1 MKTLEPWQVTEI
13 IHRRIRGWSAYKL
26 GKKYGVSARHIRR
39 TFSRFNLAGP
49 PARIGPCGPKRQP
62 ITAKEV
68 EAVSEAYELYR
79 HGALNLER
87 DLRLGMGIRI
97 SHNRIHEILLQLKKA
112 KKHRAKSQ
120 RRKWVRFERYKSNS
134 LWHTDWT
141 QIGNEWLIAYIDD
154 ASRFVT
160 GWGLFKNANTA
171 NSILVLERAIAA
183 YGVPKAML
191 TGRDIQFH
199 ITRQKGCEE
208 PEPSEFDRYLKV
220 HKIKHILA
228 RVNHPQTN
236 GKVERLF
243 GTVKQKRKEFAS
255 LEELFHWYNDIRPHM
270 SLRQDVLETPAQAF
284 LRKMGKKKKM
294 TVEMVVR

>member
-1 MKTLEPWQVTEI
+1 MKTLAPGQVTEI
-13 IHRRIRGWSAYKL
+13 IHRRNWGWSAYKL
-26 GKKYGVSARHIRR
+26 GTEYGVTARHIRR
-39 TFSRFNLAGP
+39 IISCFDGAKPRL
-49 PARIGPCGPKRQP
+49 RPCGRKPQP
-62 ITAKEV
+62 ATAKEV
-68 EAVSEAYELYR
+68 EAVSEAYDLYH
-79 HGALNLER
+79 HGAINLER
-87 DLRLGMGIRI
+87 DLRLGMGIQI

-112 KKHRAKSQ
+112 KKNFKKAK

-141 QIGNEWLIAYIDD
+141 KMGYEWLIAYIDD

-171 NSILVLERAIAA
+171 NSILVLERAIAE
-183 YGVPKAML
+183 YGEPKAML
-191 TGRDIQFH
+191 TGRDIQFYVS
-199 ITRQKGCEE
+199 RQKGRKE
-208 PEPSEFDRYLKV
+208 PELSEFDKYLKA
-220 HKIKHILA
+220 HKIRHILA

-243 GTVKQKRKEFAS
+243 GTVKQKKKEFGS
-255 LEELFHWYNDIRPHM
+255 LEELFHWYNQVRPHM

-284 LRKMGKKKKM
+284 LRKTSRKKKM

>member
-1 MKTLEPWQVTEI
+1 MKTLEPWQLAEI
-13 IHRRIRGWSAYKL
+13 RHRRNWGWSAYKL

-39 TFSRFNLAGP
+39 LLGQGRSKLL
-49 PARIGPCGPKRQP
+49 PCGRKPQP
-62 ITAKEV
+62 ATAKEV
-68 EAVSEAYELYR
+68 EAVSEAYDCYH

-87 DLRLGMGIRI
+87 DLRLGMAIHI

-112 KKHRAKSQ
+112 RKSCKKAK

-141 QIGNEWLIAYIDD
+141 KIGGEWLIAYIDD

-171 NSILVLERAIAA
+171 NSILVLERAIAS

-191 TGRDIQFH
+191 TGRDIQFYVSK
-199 ITRQKGCEE
+199 QKGRKE
-208 PEPSEFDRYLKV
+208 PEASEFDKYLKAR
-220 HKIKHILA
+220 KIKHILA

-243 GTVKQKRKEFAS
+243 GTVKQKRKEFGS
-255 LEELFHWYNDIRPHM
+255 LEELFHWYNQVRPHM

-284 LRKMGKKKKM
+284 LRKMGRKKKM

>member
-1 MKTLEPWQVTEI
+1 METLDLWQVIEI
-13 IHRRIRGWSAYKL
+13 IRRRGWGWSAYKL

-39 TFSRFNLAGP
+39 ITSKFSLSAPEMR
-49 PARIGPCGPKRQP
+49 PCGRKPQP
-62 ITAKEV
+62 ITAKELD
-68 EAVSEAYELYR
+68 AVSEAYETYH

-87 DLRLGMGIRI
+87 DLRLGMDIKI

-112 KKHRAKSQ
+112 KRSYKKAK

-141 QIGNEWLIAYIDD
+141 KIGKENLIAYIDD

-160 GWGLFKNANTA
+160 GWGLFKHATTA
-171 NSILVLERAIAA
+171 NSILVLERAVATH
-183 YGVPKAML
+183 GVPKAML
-191 TGRDIQFH
+191 TGRDIQFYVSK
-199 ITRQKGCEE
+199 QKGRKE
-208 PEPSEFDRYLKV
+208 PEASEFDKYLKV
-220 HKIKHILA
+220 HNIKHILA

-243 GTVKQKRKEFAS
+243 GTVKQKRKEFSS
-255 LEELFHWYNDIRPHM
+255 LEELFYWYNQVRPHM

-284 LRKMGKKKKM
+284 LRKMGKKKKIA
-294 TVEMVVR
+294 VQMVVR